1 MWKPYFGFLG
11 IASQAQGLFM
21 SSSKKCA
28 LLCKATLIEYNRGCC
43 RSKPVNVARTME
55 FTSCNTY
62 TAEKYYVF

>member
-1 MWKPYFGFLG
+1 
-11 IASQAQGLFM
+11 M